1 MRLQIKVF
9 LNDVSFSTGT
19 NVFERIID
27 VDASVSIPYESLVK
41 SLRFMFG
48 NNCIISFNLM

>member
-9 LNDVSFSTGT
+9 LNDVSFRTGT
-19 NVFERIID
+19 EVFERIID
-27 VDASVSIPYESLVK
+27 IDISLSIPYESLVK

-48 NNCIISFNLM
+48 NNCIVSFN